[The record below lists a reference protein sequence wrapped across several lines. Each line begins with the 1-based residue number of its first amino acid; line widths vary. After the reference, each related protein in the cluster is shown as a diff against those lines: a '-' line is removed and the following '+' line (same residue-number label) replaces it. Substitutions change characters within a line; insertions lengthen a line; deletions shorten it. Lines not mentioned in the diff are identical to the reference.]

1 MIKLQEYIQSG
12 GPKSAIRQVKSKE
25 EEMELAKI
33 APLFFKF
40 PYQGWTM
47 FPSIHAAARSYE
59 RRPDM
64 EVDDWKKLHR
74 RVADYLQKS
83 TKKQSGEYLFYSK
96 SLQQG
101 YVAVVAYNTKTVK
114 IITVLPRGR
123 SNPDSNTTKII
134 VENKEIEL
142 LDIIELE

>member
-40 PYQGWTM
+40 PYQG
-47 FPSIHAAARSYE
+47 E